1 MPNDPTFNFWI
12 GSMIFGDIKGMISL
26 ILPNF
31 FKAFNNAAELAP
43 NKDVV
48 FPVTMVPS
56 GNSMA
61 TAGAFVSS
69 ALVSA
74 GFTQARSSGMIF

>member
-1 MPNDPTFNFWI
+1 
-12 GSMIFGDIKGMISL
+12 MIFGDIKGMISL

-56 GNSMA
+56 GN
-61 TAGAFVSS
+61 
-69 ALVSA
+69 
-74 GFTQARSSGMIF
+74 